1 VGLQIEHI
9 LIQRTVERELIP
21 KARALNMGV
30 TAWSPL
36 ANGILTGKYHGEGKA
51 EAGRVSRQEMQE
63 FLPEQE
69 RTERVVAAVKQWLS
83 RPGAAW
89 RRWRSPGSVIDLCR

>member
-1 VGLQIEHI
+1 MA
-9 LIQRTVERELIP
+9 
-21 KARALNMGV
+21 KALNVGV

-51 EAGRVSRQEMQE
+51 EVGRKSRQEMQE

-69 RTERVVAAVKQWLS
+69 RTED
-83 RPGAAW
+83 RPGGLAAAPFI
-89 RRWRSPGSVIDLCR
+89 SGELSLSQF